1 MNRRLYFIPLLLCC
15 LFATPLVAQE
25 APALSQKE
33 IQGLIDVALKDFD
46 AKAYAKALENLKK
59 AEKADPNSPFIM
71 NVIGATY
78 TKMADYGNAKVAY
91 EKAISLQPDF
101 FPAAYNMAELLFLEK
116 KYAEAYDAFT
126 TLLARNPERELLQF
140 KVFLC
145 LLFLDRKDGAQ
156 RLLKQMRLPGE
167 DPAAYYAKAAWE
179 YDHGNKPKFAE
190 YVKTARILFPDKTT
204 IYDETFR
211 DLGWSK

>member
-1 MNRRLYFIPLLLCC
+1 MKRSLYFIPLLLCC
-15 LFATPLVAQE
+15 TLYTHLVAQE
-25 APALSQKE
+25 TPALSQKE
-33 IQGLIDVALKDFD
+33 IQGFIDVALKDFD
-46 AKAYAKALENLKK
+46 AKSYAKALENLKK
-59 AEKADPNSPFIM
+59 AEKADPNSPFIQ

-78 TKMADYGNAKVAY
+78 TKMKDLSNAKVAY
-91 EKAISLQPDF
+91 EKAIALQPDF
-101 FPAAYNMAELLFLEK
+101 FPAAYNLAELLFLEK

-145 LLFLDRKDGAQ
+145 LIFLEREDGAK
-156 RLLKQMRLPGE
+156 RLLKQMRMPGE

-179 YDHGNKPKFAE
+179 YNHGNKAKAREFVA
-190 YVKTARILFPDKTT
+190 TARILFPDKTM